1 MALFIKTTEDQAFEI
16 DMQGSTFEVCPITAS
31 ESARIYKQHAKYN
44 RSGQLEPESQKR
56 IIAEKFKRTVKG
68 WRGVQDVA
76 GNDVQFTEELRDRF
90 AELNQDWASLII
102 MKAEQN
108 QAEIHQEEDDSLGES

>member
-1 MALFIKTTEDQAFEI
+1 MGLLIKTTEDQSFEI

-31 ESARIYKQHAKYN
+31 EAARIYKQHAKYRN
-44 RSGQLEPESQKR
+44 GQIEPESQKR

-68 WRGVQDVA
+68 WRGVQDVT
-76 GNDVQFTEELRDRF
+76 GKDVPFSEELRDRF

-108 QAEIHQEEDDSLGES
+108 QAELHEEETGSLGEQ

>member
-1 MALFIKTTEDQAFEI
+1 MSLLIKTTEDQTFEI
-16 DMQGSTFEVCPITAS
+16 DVQGSTFQVCPITAS
-31 ESARIYKQHAKYN
+31 ESARIYKQHAKYRN
-44 RSGQLEPESQKR
+44 GQIEPEAQKR

-68 WRGVQDVA
+68 WKNVQDVT
-76 GNDVQFTEELRDRF
+76 GNDVPYSDELRDNF

-108 QAEIHQEEDDSLGES
+108 QAEISQEEDDNLGE